1 MLLPPGQI
9 GQVQFMRMRMNMS
22 TMGVMMMMTAILIL
36 LSLLKDGSSFE
47 FSFVWP
53 QEEWTSLQ
61 GDGAGLNRI
70 VQKRLKP

>member
-1 MLLPPGQI
+1 MLLPPGHI
-9 GQVQFMRMRMNMS
+9 VHVQYEDM
-22 TMGVMMMMTAILIL
+22 MGVMMMTAILIL

-61 GDGAGLNRI
+61 GDGAGLNCI